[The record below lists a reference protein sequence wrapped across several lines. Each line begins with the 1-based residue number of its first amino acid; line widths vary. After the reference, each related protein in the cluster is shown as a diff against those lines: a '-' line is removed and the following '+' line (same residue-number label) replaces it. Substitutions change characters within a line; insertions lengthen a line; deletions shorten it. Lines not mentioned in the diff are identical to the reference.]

1 MQVTRSLQNNMS
13 IKWARPAEESI
24 CCSLK
29 LFLHMHNLE
38 LQFLEK
44 KIPLPRLDQQ
54 LVSWNLLFLTY

>member
-13 IKWARPAEESI
+13 IKWARPAEESS

-44 KIPLPRLDQQ
+44 KKYHFHIWI
-54 LVSWNLLFLTY
+54 SN